1 VTFLL
6 LLLLNICVLLLLL
19 ANMLEKPA
27 GAELGADCTD
37 GVFPN
42 RPKDDGRFEEADTL
56 FCSYF
61 DFYET

>member
-1 VTFLL
+1 
-6 LLLLNICVLLLLL
+6 
-19 ANMLEKPA
+19 MLEKPA